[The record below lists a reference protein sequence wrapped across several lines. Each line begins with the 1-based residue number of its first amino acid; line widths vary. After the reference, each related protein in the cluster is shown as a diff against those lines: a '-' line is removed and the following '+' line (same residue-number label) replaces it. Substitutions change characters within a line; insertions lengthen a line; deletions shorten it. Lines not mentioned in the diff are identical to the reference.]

1 MMSISEE
8 RPEQRAATFKTVT
21 VAALLGLILL
31 LALGAIGGIA
41 AAMLDGEAN
50 NRSEAAIILAI
61 SLLAGGAAGWGLVRL
76 KPWAGSGEPVSPAT
90 KKANNLL
97 LLSGL
102 IGGVL
107 GAAMSLSMIS
117 ADDPLALFSNSPMP
131 RAVVIPSLAV
141 WLLIVPVISWLWHR
155 NVDEHEE
162 QSYQFGG
169 LAALYL
175 YAFVT
180 PAWWLAARGGLMP
193 APDAMIIFVGVMLVW
208 CIAWFWRRHR

>member
-1 MMSISEE
+1 LLAFGDVGG
-8 RPEQRAATFKTVT
+8 AA
-21 VAALLGLILL
+21 AALLR
-31 LALGAIGGIA
+31 
-41 AAMLDGEAN
+41 GEGSRPAG
-50 NRSEAAIILAI
+50 AIILVVA
-61 SLLAGGAAGWGLVRL
+61 LLIGGAAAWGLIRL
-76 KPWAGSGEPVSPAT
+76 KPWPRSDEPVSPAT

-102 IGGVL
+102 LGGVL

-117 ADDPLALFSNSPMP
+117 VDEPLALFSNSPMP

-162 QSYQFGG
+162 RSYQFGG

-175 YAFVT
+175 YTFVT

-193 APDAMIIFVGVMLVW
+193 APDAMAIFTAVMLVW
-208 CIAWFWRRHR
+208 GVVWFWRRYR